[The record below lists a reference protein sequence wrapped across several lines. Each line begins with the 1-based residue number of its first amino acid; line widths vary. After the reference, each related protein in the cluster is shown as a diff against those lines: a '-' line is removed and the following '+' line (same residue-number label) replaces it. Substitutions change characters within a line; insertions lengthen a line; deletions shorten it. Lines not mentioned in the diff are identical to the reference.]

1 MHKMHVLYDTCYTH
15 VRSRSAHML
24 QIDTYSSIQYM
35 HQISCS
41 YHHVFQVI
49 IFKQSIQL
57 STQTG
62 TNSITHTYTYTTTS
76 THTYLHPHPPT
87 HASAY
92 VTRHHKVSQ
101 ICLHIQ
107 GIFDCNRGGGSPMY
121 ISSDEIFFS
130 HFVSERR
137 DGLSDDSPQT
147 YAHTYLLLCQ
157 RACL

>member
-1 MHKMHVLYDTCYTH
+1 MPIH
-15 VRSRSAHML
+15 
-24 QIDTYSSIQYM
+24 QYKICTRLLVHITM
-35 HQISCS
+35 
-41 YHHVFQVI
+41 YFLRI
-49 IFKQSIQL
+49 ILKLSIQL
-57 STQTG
+57 STLTG
-62 TNSITHTYTYTTTS
+62 KNAITHTHIHDL
-76 THTYLHPHPPT
+76 THTHS
-87 HASAY
+87 SAY

-147 YAHTYLLLCQ
+147 YAHTYLLLC
-157 RACL
+157 